1 MGLTPCEGV
10 KVSCPGIEES
20 PVNIECKVKEVIP
33 LGSHH
38 MFIGEVVGVQIS
50 NEYMDESGKFN
61 LNSTNLVAYSHGEY
75 FELGEKL
82 GKFGYSVK
90 KK

>member
-1 MGLTPCEGV
+1 
-10 KVSCPGIEES
+10 
-20 PVNIECKVKEVIP
+20 
-33 LGSHH
+33 
-38 MFIGEVVGVQIS
+38 
-50 NEYMDESGKFN
+50 MDESGKFN